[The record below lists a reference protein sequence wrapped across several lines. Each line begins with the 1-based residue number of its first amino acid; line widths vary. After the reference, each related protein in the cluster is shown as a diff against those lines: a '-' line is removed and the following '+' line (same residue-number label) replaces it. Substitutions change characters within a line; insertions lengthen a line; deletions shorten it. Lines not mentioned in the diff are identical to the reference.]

1 MKGLLYKEFLLY
13 RGYALVM
20 LWVYV
25 MIAACCITMPII
37 GIKGDELMALLA
49 LWYWMYF
56 AMSGFLTSELFRKDE
71 RQSWNSFVTSL
82 PGAVKSAVQC
92 KYYTMLLIHLVT
104 LFGLFVLDCIVVG
117 VANDLACSALIAVV
131 MIFCWRM
138 FMNAVELPFILRF
151 GYVSGM
157 WVKGTVLLIMLTGAI
172 VYGLFGDIS
181 FFVEGNVSQK
191 IKDFFLEGNAIWILA
206 LFPYIAVGAYYLS
219 YRISLKLYQK
229 GAENYEQ

>member
-20 LWVYV
+20 LGVYV
-25 MIAACCITMPII
+25 MISFLCISMPII
-37 GIKGDELMALLA
+37 GFEADALMVLLT
-49 LWYWMYF
+49 LCYWVIF
-56 AMSGFLTSELFRKDE
+56 AFVGFLTSELFRKDE

-82 PGAVKSAVQC
+82 PGTVKSAVQC
-92 KYYTMLLIHLVT
+92 KYYTMLMIHLVT

-138 FMNAVELPFILRF
+138 FMNAIELPFILRF

-157 WVKGTVLLIMLTGAI
+157 WVKGIVLVIMLAGAI

-181 FFVEGNVSQK
+181 FFVEGNVLQK
-191 IKDFFLEGNAIWILA
+191 IKEFFMNGNAIWILA
-206 LFPYIAVGAYYLS
+206 LFPYITVGAYYLS

>member
-20 LWVYV
+20 LWVYA
-25 MIAACCITMPII
+25 MISVLCIGMPVI
-37 GIKGDELMALLA
+37 GFKGDELITLLT
-49 LWYWMYF
+49 LCYWVIF
-56 AMSGFLTSELFRKDE
+56 AVVGFLTSELFRKDE
-71 RQSWNSFVTSL
+71 RQSWTSFVTSL

-92 KYYTMLLIHLVT
+92 KYYTMLLIHLVA
-104 LFGLFVLDCIVVG
+104 LFGLFILDCIVVG

-138 FMNAVELPFILRF
+138 FMNAIELPFILRF

-157 WVKGTVLLIMLTGAI
+157 WVKGIVLVIMLAGAI

-181 FFVEGNVSQK
+181 FFVEGNVLQK
-191 IKDFFLEGNAIWILA
+191 IKEFFINGNAIWILA